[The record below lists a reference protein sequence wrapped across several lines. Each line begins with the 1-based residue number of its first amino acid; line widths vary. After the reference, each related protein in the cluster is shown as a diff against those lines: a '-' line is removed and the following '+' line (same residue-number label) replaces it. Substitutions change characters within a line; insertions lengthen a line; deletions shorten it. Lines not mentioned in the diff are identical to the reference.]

1 MDPTPDPSEF
11 KMRLGS
17 TGPAISEHWFGMDKR
32 VRDQFGKERG
42 LPIWISRIV
51 MCRAAYPFYMTASDG
66 APNKKGNEVQHL
78 LTQDTRFQIVQN
90 ILAHPES
97 LPSLRELEY
106 VVDKGRST
114 IYEHLETL
122 EKAGITDR
130 FELEGADRDQPS
142 TFYGLTPYGIRVV
155 DDLDLFNDLDL
166 LQEIYV
172 AMDKPA
178 EVQAYEAAPRPG
190 KATQEELEDELAGHL
205 EAIDETEGELDEQIQ
220 RRIEG
225 LSFTLEQSS
234 EIEIETSAAQ
244 ELGQRLL
251 NVLSDSAI
259 GPQVLDGF
267 RDIAEVAPDA
277 IAPTIPRL
285 IDLLDGADAEC
296 QTKALQVLVAIA
308 TSEEASFDTD
318 VRDRLTNLDIFSLI
332 RELPLVEAR
341 SLVEGL
347 DELYAEIGAT
357 EARAEAMNA
366 LGQYAGRKALNPDV
380 DADDAF
386 GTATQAF
393 ETTVTQYEQLDKPL
407 EQAESLHQL
416 GLLHFLTDRDPVA
429 EPFSEAASLYAT
441 NGEYESAARVYAQ
454 LSVMRSENDEFEAA
468 ADTIDHI
475 ESLDGSIE
483 DESTRALISAAK
495 ALLKAHNGDVTEAI
509 SLLEESTIV
518 NADEIDKSIFG
529 SVQLIL
535 AYHAIEAGNYE
546 TTIDLAESAKE
557 LAEETKT
564 KRPKASAEQIISSA
578 LLRLNRGDE
587 AKEHLE
593 AAVECFKEIDD
604 TDSTVDSLRQLAN
617 IQMIDGEFG
626 PAISTIERG
635 LSLLDENATIEQVE
649 LQLKMADIYAV
660 SGDTDALEVSLKS
673 IEELLDSE
681 DIADERIQAELNHHW
696 GGLRMSEGNPEAA
709 VNEYTKAVDQY
720 TATENLS
727 LAITTQIE
735 LAEAYSELRE
745 YTQAIDCLDTA
756 IEFSEQTGDDTY
768 RPTVLFRKA
777 DIHREQGNLD
787 TALENIERI
796 LNPSGQQASRDIITG
811 RARFERGS
819 ILSEMSQYAEARDNL
834 TEALST
840 LREEGASHLVVNVL
854 RALVRVAVESEEPEQ
869 VISWCESAESYL
881 DSCDESFSP
890 ETRLYFV
897 KTRAQHQGPT
907 AGVEDL
913 FYVGLR
919 YLDMD
924 QVDDALQ
931 PLREA
936 WNSHT
941 ELDSGTDAY
950 TAALSA
956 GVGFVG
962 ATRLV
967 TLDEAQAAGDE
978 VLEELESYTESLSD
992 SARYLYQFLAESTN
1006 THSNLELEA
1015 AERIDGDYSQLSQL
1029 EAVVFRD
1036 LVEQLRS
1043 DDDEF
1048 ESDPTEP
1055 IRSAIGSTAAATGT
1069 AVTQQ
1074 AASQSATSAAGMT
1087 GRRSAD

>member
-1 MDPTPDPSEF
+1 
-11 KMRLGS
+11 
-17 TGPAISEHWFGMDKR
+17 
-32 VRDQFGKERG
+32 V
-42 LPIWISRIV
+42 
-51 MCRAAYPFYMTASDG
+51 
-66 APNKKGNEVQHL
+66 
-78 LTQDTRFQIVQN
+78 
-90 ILAHPES
+90 LA
-97 LPSLRELEY
+97 
-106 VVDKGRST
+106 
-114 IYEHLETL
+114 
-122 EKAGITDR
+122 
-130 FELEGADRDQPS
+130 
-142 TFYGLTPYGIRVV
+142 
-155 DDLDLFNDLDL
+155 
-166 LQEIYV
+166 
-172 AMDKPA
+172 
-178 EVQAYEAAPRPG
+178 
-190 KATQEELEDELAGHL
+190 
-205 EAIDETEGELDEQIQ
+205 
-220 RRIEG
+220 
-225 LSFTLEQSS
+225 
-234 EIEIETSAAQ
+234 
-244 ELGQRLL
+244 
-251 NVLSDSAI
+251 
-259 GPQVLDGF
+259 
-267 RDIAEVAPDA
+267 
-277 IAPTIPRL
+277 
-285 IDLLDGADAEC
+285 
-296 QTKALQVLVAIA
+296 AIA

-332 RELPLVEAR
+332 SELPLVEAQ

-357 EARAEAMNA
+357 EARAEAMYA

-386 GTATQAF
+386 ETATQAF
-393 ETTVTQYEQLDKPL
+393 EATVTQYEQLGNPL
-407 EQAESLHQL
+407 KKAESLHQL
-416 GLLHFLTDRDPVA
+416 GLLHFLTDRDSVA
-429 EPFSEAASLYAT
+429 EQFSEAASLYAT

-468 ADTIDHI
+468 AETIDHI

-518 NADEIDKSIFG
+518 NAGEMAKSIFG
-529 SVQLIL
+529 SVQLRL

-546 TTIDLAESAKE
+546 TAIDLAESAKA
-557 LAEETKT
+557 LAEETNT
-564 KRPKASAEQIISSA
+564 KQPKASAEQLISSA
-578 LLRLNRGDE
+578 LFGLDRFQE
-587 AKEHLE
+587 AKKHLE
-593 AAVECFKEIDD
+593 AAVECFNEIGDK
-604 TDSTVDSLRQLAN
+604 TSSVDALQQLAS
-617 IQMIDGEFG
+617 IQIIEREYG
-626 PAISTIERG
+626 PAVSTIERG
-635 LSLLDENATIEQVE
+635 LGLLDENATTEQVE
-649 LQLKMADIYAV
+649 LLLKIADIHAI
-660 SGDTDALEVSLKS
+660 SGDTDALEMKLKS
-673 IEELLDSE
+673 IEEMLDSE
-681 DIADERIQAELNHHW
+681 DIEDEHIQAKLNDHW
-696 GGLRMSEGNPEAA
+696 GGLRMREDNPEAA
-709 VNEYTKAVDQY
+709 VDEFRKAVDQY
-720 TATENLS
+720 TDTKDIS
-727 LAITTQIE
+727 SAITTQIE
-735 LAEAYSELRE
+735 LAEAYSELHE

-756 IEFSEQTGDDTY
+756 IELSEQTGEDTY

-796 LNPSGQQASRDIITG
+796 LDSPGQQASRDIVTG

-819 ILSEMSQYAEARDNL
+819 ILSEMSQYAEARDDL

-840 LREEGASHLVVNVL
+840 LREEDASHLVVNVL
-854 RALVRVAVESEEPEQ
+854 RTLVRIAVETEDSEQ

-890 ETRLYFV
+890 EIRLYFV
-897 KTRAQHQGPT
+897 KTRAQHQEPT

-941 ELDSGTDAY
+941 ELDSGSDAY
-950 TAALSA
+950 SAALSA

-1074 AASQSATSAAGMT
+1074 AASQSATSATGMT

>member
-1 MDPTPDPSEF
+1 
-11 KMRLGS
+11 
-17 TGPAISEHWFGMDKR
+17 
-32 VRDQFGKERG
+32 
-42 LPIWISRIV
+42 
-51 MCRAAYPFYMTASDG
+51 MTASGG

-78 LTQDTRFQIVQN
+78 LTQDTRFQIIQN

-122 EKAGITDR
+122 EKAGMTDR
-130 FELEGADRDQPS
+130 FELEEADRDQPS

-166 LQEIYV
+166 LQEIYA

-190 KATQEELEDELAGHL
+190 KATQEELEEELAGHL
-205 EAIDETEGELDEQIQ
+205 EAIDETEGELDEKIQ

-234 EIEIETSAAQ
+234 ENEVDTSAAQ

-259 GPQVLDGF
+259 GPQVLDGL

-277 IAPTIPRL
+277 ISPTISRL
-285 IDLLDGADAEC
+285 IDLLDGTDAEC
-296 QTKALQVLVAIA
+296 QTKALQVLAAIA

-332 RELPLVEAR
+332 SELPLEEAR

-347 DELYAEIGAT
+347 DKLYAEIDAT
-357 EARAEAMNA
+357 EARARAMYA
-366 LGQYAGRKALNPDV
+366 LGQYAGRKTLNPDL
-380 DADDAF
+380 DGDNAF
-386 GTATQAF
+386 ETATQAF
-393 ETTVTQYEQLDKPL
+393 EATATQYERLGEPL

-468 ADTIDHI
+468 ADTIDRI

-483 DESTRALISAAK
+483 DEPTRALISAAK

-509 SLLEESTIV
+509 SLMEESSIV
-518 NADEIDKSIFG
+518 NADEMDKSIYG

-535 AYHAIEAGNYE
+535 AYHAIEEENYE
-546 TTIDLAESAKE
+546 TTIDLAESAKA

-578 LLRLNRGDE
+578 LLRLDRTQE

-593 AAVECFKEIDD
+593 AAVECFNEIGDKA
-604 TDSTVDSLRQLAN
+604 SSAEGLQQLAS
-617 IQMIDGEFG
+617 IQMIEREFG

-635 LSLLDENATIEQVE
+635 LSLLDENATTEQAE
-649 LQLKMADIYAV
+649 LLLKMADVHAI
-660 SGDTDALEVSLKS
+660 SGDTEALEVKLKL
-673 IEELLDSE
+673 IEELLNSE
-681 DIADERIQAELNHHW
+681 DTTDERIQAELNDHW
-696 GGLRMSEGNPEAA
+696 GGLRMREDNPEAA
-709 VNEYTKAVDQY
+709 IDEFRKAVDQY
-720 TATENLS
+720 TATGDS
-727 LAITTQIE
+727 SSAITTQIE
-735 LAEAYSELRE
+735 LAEAYSELHE

-756 IEFSEQTGDDTY
+756 LEFSEQTAEDVY
-768 RPTVLFRKA
+768 RPTVLFRKV
-777 DIHREQGNLD
+777 DLHREQGNFD
-787 TALENIERI
+787 TALENIQRI
-796 LNPSGQQASRDIITG
+796 LDTSEQQAPRDVVTG

-819 ILSEMSQYAEARDNL
+819 ILAEMSQYAEARDDL

-840 LREEGASHLVVNVL
+840 LREESASHLVVNVL
-854 RALVRVAVESEEPEQ
+854 RTLVRVAVETEEPEQ
-869 VISWCESAESYL
+869 VISWCKSAESYL

-897 KTRAQHQGPT
+897 KTRAQHQDPT

-913 FYVGLR
+913 LYVGLR

-936 WNSHT
+936 WNSHA
-941 ELDSGTDAY
+941 ELDSETDAY
-950 TAALSA
+950 IAALSA

-978 VLEELESYTESLSD
+978 VLKELESYTELLSD

-1043 DDDEF
+1043 DDDDF
-1048 ESDPTEP
+1048 ESDLTEP

-1069 AVTQQ
+1069 AVKQQ
-1074 AASQSATSAAGMT
+1074 AASQSATSATSMA